1 MLFKILINH
10 LRFHLFMA
18 ASELEKGKF
27 FEYKG
32 EILQVTRRS
41 LVGCG
46 THSHTK
52 LVFTVCDISGK
63 KEKEITMGHNDK
75 VDIID
80 ITKKRANVISKSDTG
95 LQIMDGISFETL
107 DATAEPEILATLN
120 EGDEIT
126 YIDYKGIRVLG
137 KKKN

>member
-1 MLFKILINH
+1 MV
-10 LRFHLFMA
+10 
-18 ASELEKGKF
+18 ASDLERGKF

-32 EILQVTRRS
+32 EIVQILRRS
-41 LVGCG
+41 LVNCG

-52 LVFTVCDISGK
+52 LVFTVCDINGK

-75 VDIID
+75 VDALD
-80 ITKKRANVISKSDTG
+80 ITKKKANVLSISGGK
-95 LQIMDGISFETL
+95 LQIIDAMSYETL
-107 DATAEPEILATLN
+107 DASAEPEVMEELS

-126 YIDYKGIRVLG
+126 YIDYKGIKVLP

>member
-1 MLFKILINH
+1 
-10 LRFHLFMA
+10 MA
-18 ASELEKGKF
+18 AADLERGKF

-32 EILQVTRRS
+32 EVLQVLRRS
-41 LVGCG
+41 VIACG

-52 LVFTVCDISGK
+52 LVFTVCDINGK

-75 VDIID
+75 VDVID
-80 ITKKRANVISKSDTG
+80 VMKRKANVISKSHG
-95 LQIMDGISFETL
+95 KVQVMDQQSYETL
-107 DATAEPEILATLN
+107 DGECDEEIMSTLN

-126 YIDYKGIRVLG
+126 YIEYNGIKVLG